1 MSEFNTQWFQQV
13 CEEANFESAE
23 GSSYSA
29 NATPISLYET
39 PLARRSPS
47 YPEGFEATAAVYSSG
62 WDQIQA
68 HSQSHSPSVVHP
80 TQPQLQDYPLE
91 STSLS
96 SHTQDDWSQNYHLP
110 NHHPRTP
117 TAVPSLH
124 DAMSTISHDSFQSTP
139 EIETLTQTDLQ
150 IPATEAYESSP
161 ENTRVLHHWVQVGTV
176 TTSRSIKQ
184 FIVDDSTPE
193 RKLFYC
199 AWEGC
204 NHPLGFQNKSQLMT
218 HVRSLHLQERPFMC
232 TTCGTLFAR
241 KQDAIRHVN
250 TANSGKRYECEICGK
265 SFARKSYRDSHQ
277 NLCVERRAL
286 VSARRSYAD
295 GYQNRRVFVASTPS
309 SPASRTT

>member
-1 MSEFNTQWFQQV
+1 M
-13 CEEANFESAE
+13 
-23 GSSYSA
+23 YS
-29 NATPISLYET
+29 
-39 PLARRSPS
+39 
-47 YPEGFEATAAVYSSG
+47 VSG
-62 WDQIQA
+62 WDQTQS
-68 HSQSHSPSVVHP
+68 HPQSHSPSLVHP
-80 TQPQLQDYPLE
+80 TQQPQLQGFSLT
-91 STSLS
+91 STQLS
-96 SHTQDDWSQNYHLP
+96 NQTQDDWSQHYHLHG
-110 NHHPRTP
+110 HHPYSP

-139 EIETLTQTDLQ
+139 EVRTTSIVFLLLAHPLDKLQTESLTQTDLQ

-232 TTCGTLFAR
+232 TTWYVLSLKA
-241 KQDAIRHVN
+241 
-250 TANSGKRYECEICGK
+250 K
-265 SFARKSYRDSHQ
+265 SSYR
-277 NLCVERRAL
+277 
-286 VSARRSYAD
+286 
-295 GYQNRRVFVASTPS
+295 
-309 SPASRTT
+309 